1 VCLFNPFQEIRMT
14 RFMDAVTP
22 TATNLIRTDHTAVIG
37 YFHKLEPSV
46 QGKVRSA
53 IVRNLC
59 TALEI
64 HAQMEEELFY
74 PALRS
79 AGLSSPELEQSVP
92 AHDEVRRLIDRVR
105 SLEENSDQQ
114 CEAVNELMGAVM
126 HHVADEET
134 KLLPMAEQQMSPEV
148 LSELGT
154 RMTRRR
160 LELTKPHA
168 TEMAVDMAVGA
179 PMKTAVMAAGTLVA
193 GALLYNRLRRPSGNG
208 MSSSASRRYAQ
219 GR

>member
-1 VCLFNPFQEIRMT
+1 MCLFNPFQETRMS

-22 TATNLIRTDHTAVIG
+22 TATNLIRADHTAVVA
-37 YFHKLEPSV
+37 YFHKLDPTV

-53 IVRNLC
+53 IVRNIC

-92 AHDEVRRLIDRVR
+92 AHDEVRRLIERVR

-114 CEAVNELMGAVM
+114 CEALNELMGAVM

-154 RMTRRR
+154 RMTKRR

-168 TEMAVDMAVGA
+168 TEMAVDWAVGA
-179 PMKTAVMAAGTLVA
+179 PMKTAAIAAGTLVA
-193 GALLYNRLRRPSGNG
+193 GALLYSRLRRPHSNG
-208 MSSSASRRYAQ
+208 MESASARRYGQ

>member
-1 VCLFNPFQEIRMT
+1 MAHFF
-14 RFMDAVTP
+14 DAVTP
-22 TATNLIRTDHTAVIG
+22 TATHLIRTDHTAVLA

-46 QGKVRSA
+46 QGKVRAA
-53 IVRNLC
+53 IVRNIC

-79 AGLSSPELEQSVP
+79 AGLSSPQLEKSVP
-92 AHDEVRRLIDRVR
+92 EHDEMRRLIQRVR
-105 SLEENSDQQ
+105 SLEEGSDEQ
-114 CEAVNELMGAVM
+114 CEALNDLMGAVM
-126 HHVADEET
+126 HHMSDEET
-134 KLLPMAEQQMSPEV
+134 KLLPMAEQQMAPEV

-160 LELTKPHA
+160 LELTRPHA
-168 TEMAVDMAVGA
+168 AEMAMDMAVGA
-179 PMKTAVMAAGTLVA
+179 PMKTAVVAAGTLVA
-193 GALLYNRLRRPSGNG
+193 GALLYNRLRRHNGRSMASG
-208 MSSSASRRYAQ
+208 APHRYGQ